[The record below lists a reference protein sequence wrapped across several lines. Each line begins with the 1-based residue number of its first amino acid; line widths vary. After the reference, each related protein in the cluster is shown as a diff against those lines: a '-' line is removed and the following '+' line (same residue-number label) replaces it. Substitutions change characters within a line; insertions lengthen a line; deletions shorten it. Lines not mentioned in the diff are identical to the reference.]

1 MRDLLLEYRKKRK
14 EIKDRLAEFRRTQRA
29 GDKDIFSELCF
40 CLLTPQSK
48 AVSCD
53 RALRNLRKSGLL
65 FSGCARAIKKVLKG
79 SARFHNKKAEYLIG
93 ARRIFTN
100 SRGLKV
106 KDKLASGDTLRT
118 REWLVSNIKGLGYK
132 EASHFLRNIGR
143 GKDLAILD
151 VHILR
156 NLKRYGI
163 IDEIPA
169 SLSRKKYLDIEDR
182 MRWFSRKSG
191 IPLEELDLLF
201 WSKNTGYVFK

>member
-1 MRDLLLEYRKKRK
+1 MKSLLLEYKNRKK
-14 EIKDRLAEFRRTQRA
+14 EIKDRLAEFRKVQKA
-29 GDKDIFSELCF
+29 SDKNIFSELCF

-53 RALRNLRKSGLL
+53 KALRNLKSSGLL
-65 FSGCARAIKKVLKG
+65 YDGCVRAIRKVLRG
-79 SARFHNKKAEYLIG
+79 SARFHNKKAQYLIA
-93 ARRIFTN
+93 ARRVFT
-100 SRGLKV
+100 SGKKLDV
-106 KDKLASGDTLRT
+106 KGKLDAKDSLRA

-143 GKDLAILD
+143 GKNLAILD

-169 SLSRKKYLDIEDR
+169 SLSRKRYLDIEDR
-182 MRWFSRKSG
+182 MRGFSQKSG